1 MRLPSITP
9 EDAGC
14 QNLIATRLEALGFSS
29 ETMQFGE
36 VKNLWCKKGSSPP
49 LLVFLGHTDVVPPGP
64 ENQWQSPPFEPS
76 ERNGYLYGR
85 GTADMKANIAAFV
98 TAIERCCQA
107 NPQSFS
113 NTEKESTKGSI
124 AILLTSD
131 EEGPSVD
138 GTVKA
143 VEALLQ
149 RQEKIDYCIV
159 GEPSSVKAVG
169 DMVKNGRRG
178 SLNGRI
184 YVNGV
189 QGHAAYPHKAINP
202 IHTFAAALS
211 ELCQAQW
218 DSGNKFFPATTF
230 QVTNLNAGTGA
241 ENVTPG
247 QLEAW
252 INFRYST
259 ESTAEGLK
267 AAVIAILDK
276 HKVDYKID
284 WRLSGEPFLT
294 ATGKLLQ
301 AVQESILAETGLN
314 TELST
319 SGGTSD
325 GRFIAPSG
333 AEVIELGL
341 VNDTIHKVDECCSI
355 DDLNKLSRIYEQTI
369 ERLFGG
375 LASKAGKY

>member
-1 MRLPSITP
+1 MSETLELTKHLVRLQSITP
-9 EDAGC
+9 DDAGC
-14 QNLIATRLEALGFSS
+14 QTVIADRLATLGFTS

-36 VKNLWCKKGSSPP
+36 VKNLWCKKGTAAP
-49 LLVFLGHTDVVPPGP
+49 LLVFLGHTDVVPTGP
-64 ENQWQSPPFEPS
+64 ESNWKSKPFEPS
-76 ERNGYLYGR
+76 ERDGYLFGR
-85 GTADMKANIAAFV
+85 GTADMKANIAAFI
-98 TAIERCCQA
+98 TALERFSQA
-107 NPQSFS
+107 NPQSFK
-113 NTEKESTKGSI
+113 NAGSI
-124 AILLTSD
+124 ALLLTSD

-143 VEALLQ
+143 VQELVK
-149 RQEKIDYCIV
+149 RQETIDYCIV
-159 GEPSSVKAVG
+159 GEPSSVNAVG

-178 SLNGRI
+178 SLNGRV
-184 YVNGV
+184 YVKGV

-202 IHTFAAALS
+202 IHMFSAALN
-211 ELCQAQW
+211 ELCQAKW
-218 DSGNKFFPATTF
+218 DTGNEFFPPTTF

-259 ESTAEGLK
+259 ESTADGLK
-267 AAVIAILDK
+267 ATVEAILDK
-276 HKVDYKID
+276 HNVDYKID

-294 ATGKLLQ
+294 ATGKLLK
-301 AVQESILAETGLN
+301 AVQEAILAETGLL

-325 GRFIAPSG
+325 GRFIAPTG

-355 DDLNKLSRIYEQTI
+355 ADLNKLSSIYQEI
-369 ERLFGG
+369 LNRLFGE
-375 LASKAGKY
+375 K

>member
-1 MRLPSITP
+1 
-9 EDAGC
+9 
-14 QNLIATRLEALGFSS
+14 
-29 ETMQFGE
+29 MQFGE
-36 VKNLWCKKGSSPP
+36 VKNLWSKKGNSGP
-49 LLVFLGHTDVVPPGP
+49 LLVFLGHTDVVPTGP
-64 ENQWQSPPFEPS
+64 ESNWQSPPFEPS
-76 ERNGYLYGR
+76 ERDGYLYGR

-98 TAIERCCQA
+98 TALERFCHA
-107 NPQSFS
+107 HPQSFS
-113 NTEKESTKGSI
+113 PTKNGSI
-124 AILLTSD
+124 ALLLTSD

-143 VEALLQ
+143 VEALLK

-159 GEPSSVKAVG
+159 GEPSSVNAVG

-184 YVNGV
+184 YVKGV

-202 IHTFAAALS
+202 IHIFAAALS
-211 ELCQAQW
+211 ELCQCQW
-218 DSGNKFFPATTF
+218 DKGNQFFPPTTF
-230 QVTNLNAGTGA
+230 QVTNLNSGTGA

-259 ESTAEGLK
+259 ESTADSLK
-267 AAVIAILDK
+267 ATVEAILSK
-276 HKVDYKID
+276 HNVDYEIE
-284 WRLSGEPFLT
+284 WRLSGVPFLT
-294 ATGKLLQ
+294 ATGKLLE
-301 AVQESILAETGLN
+301 AVQQSILAETGLT

-325 GRFIAPSG
+325 GRFIAPTG

-355 DDLNKLSRIYEQTI
+355 NDLSKLSNIYQGI
-369 ERLFGG
+369 LQRLFGEE
-375 LASKAGKY
+375 

>member
-1 MRLPSITP
+1 
-9 EDAGC
+9 
-14 QNLIATRLEALGFSS
+14 
-29 ETMQFGE
+29 
-36 VKNLWCKKGSSPP
+36 
-49 LLVFLGHTDVVPPGP
+49 
-64 ENQWQSPPFEPS
+64 
-76 ERNGYLYGR
+76 
-85 GTADMKANIAAFV
+85 
-98 TAIERCCQA
+98 
-107 NPQSFS
+107 
-113 NTEKESTKGSI
+113 
-124 AILLTSD
+124 
-131 EEGPSVD
+131 
-138 GTVKA
+138 
-143 VEALLQ
+143 
-149 RQEKIDYCIV
+149 
-159 GEPSSVKAVG
+159 
-169 DMVKNGRRG
+169 MVKNGRRG

-184 YVNGV
+184 YVSGV
-189 QGHAAYPHKAINP
+189 QGHAAYPHKAVNP

-218 DSGNKFFPATTF
+218 DSGNEFFPATTF

-259 ESTAEGLK
+259 ESTAESLK

-276 HKVDYKID
+276 HNVDYKID

-369 ERLFGG
+369 QRLFGG
-375 LASKAGKY
+375 KK

>member
-1 MRLPSITP
+1 
-9 EDAGC
+9 
-14 QNLIATRLEALGFSS
+14 
-29 ETMQFGE
+29 MQFGE
-36 VKNLWCKKGSSPP
+36 VKNLWCKKGSSSP
-49 LLVFLGHTDVVPPGP
+49 LLVFLGHTDVVPTGP
-64 ENQWQSPPFEPS
+64 EAQWQSPPFEPS

-98 TAIERCCQA
+98 TALERYCQA

-113 NTEKESTKGSI
+113 NTKEESTKGSI

-143 VEALLQ
+143 VEALMQ

-184 YVNGV
+184 YVKGV

-202 IHTFAAALS
+202 IHTFAAALA

-218 DSGNKFFPATTF
+218 DSGNQFFPATTF

-259 ESTAEGLK
+259 ESTAESLK

-301 AVQESILAETGLN
+301 AVQDSILAETGLN

-325 GRFIAPSG
+325 GRFIAPCG

-375 LASKAGKY
+375 LASKDGKDAKDGKY

>member
-9 EDAGC
+9 DDAGC
-14 QNLIATRLEALGFSS
+14 QNVIADRLSALGFAN

-36 VKNLWCKKGSSPP
+36 VKNLWSKKGSSGP
-49 LLVFLGHTDVVPPGP
+49 LLVFLGHTDVVPTGP
-64 ENQWQSPPFEPS
+64 EANWHSPPFEPN
-76 ERNGYLYGR
+76 ERDGYLYGR

-98 TAIERCCQA
+98 TALERFCQA
-107 NPQSFS
+107 HPQSFNAS
-113 NTEKESTKGSI
+113 KNGSI
-124 AILLTSD
+124 ALLLTSD

-143 VEALLQ
+143 VEALLK

-184 YVNGV
+184 YVKGV

-202 IHTFAAALS
+202 IHTFAAALT
-211 ELCQAQW
+211 ELCQGQW
-218 DSGNKFFPATTF
+218 DSGNQFFPPTTF
-230 QVTNLNAGTGA
+230 QVTNLNSGTGA

-247 QLEAW
+247 ELEAW

-259 ESTAEGLK
+259 ESTADSLK
-267 AAVIAILDK
+267 ATVEAILDK
-276 HKVDYKID
+276 HNIDYKIE

-294 ATGKLLQ
+294 ATGKLLE
-301 AVQESILAETGLN
+301 AVQQSILAETGLT

-355 DDLNKLSRIYEQTI
+355 DDLNKLSTIYEQTLL
-369 ERLFGG
+369 RLFGE
-375 LASKAGKY
+375 S

>member
-1 MRLPSITP
+1 MTKQLVRLPSITP
-9 EDAGC
+9 DDAGC
-14 QNLIATRLEALGFSS
+14 QNLLSKRLSALGFTN

-36 VKNLWCKKGSSPP
+36 VKNLWSKKGNSGP
-49 LLVFLGHTDVVPPGP
+49 LLVFLGHTDVVPTGP
-64 ENQWQSPPFEPS
+64 ESNWQSPPFEPS
-76 ERNGYLYGR
+76 ERDGYLYGR

-98 TAIERCCQA
+98 TALERFCHA
-107 NPQSFS
+107 HPQSFS
-113 NTEKESTKGSI
+113 PTKNGSI
-124 AILLTSD
+124 ALLLTSD

-143 VEALLQ
+143 VEALLK

-159 GEPSSVKAVG
+159 GEPSSVNAVG

-184 YVNGV
+184 YVKGV

-202 IHTFAAALS
+202 IHIFAAALS
-211 ELCQAQW
+211 ELCQGQW
-218 DSGNKFFPATTF
+218 DKGNQFFPPTTF
-230 QVTNLNAGTGA
+230 QVTNLNSGTGA

-259 ESTAEGLK
+259 ESTADSLK
-267 AAVIAILDK
+267 ATVEAILSK
-276 HKVDYKID
+276 HNVDYEIE
-284 WRLSGEPFLT
+284 WRLSGVPFLT
-294 ATGKLLQ
+294 ATGKLLE
-301 AVQESILAETGLN
+301 AVQQSILAETGLT

-325 GRFIAPSG
+325 GRFIAPTG

-355 DDLNKLSRIYEQTI
+355 NDLSKLSNIYQGI
-369 ERLFGG
+369 LQRLFGEE
-375 LASKAGKY
+375 